1 MPLANASSEERRKEL
16 LDLIL
21 EVSFRREK
29 VVLSS
34 GAESDF
40 YLDLR

>member
-1 MPLANASSEERRKEL
+1 MSSDPRQEL

-21 EVSFRREK
+21 EVSFRREA

-34 GAESDF
+34 GKRSDF